1 MKKKSKENYEIEV
14 SKVNDLRE
22 LEQDFINDKISNMM
36 NSIEAKKEELIGEM
50 QIYAEK
56 NKIPVKWD
64 EDGNVTKYETRVN
77 PIVIT
82 NYFFK
87 PIIPITSQEPI
98 YNAEKLGMVFDYY
111 CDLIAEV
118 NNKIGYF
125 PSSLTSFCKLAG
137 ITLSTLRNYKNSAD
151 LSMRIVAEKIYDQIG
166 DDNITLSQLGA
177 VRERTTIFKM
187 KSQNELVEKE
197 QPKVSINIIE
207 KPNYER
213 IQERLDKYKYFAN
226 KKGKKWIE
234 N

>member
-1 MKKKSKENYEIEV
+1 MKKKNKENYEIEV

-77 PIVIT
+77 PLVIT

-118 NNKIGYF
+118 NDKIG
-125 PSSLTSFCKLAG
+125 
-137 ITLSTLRNYKNSAD
+137 
-151 LSMRIVAEKIYDQIG
+151 
-166 DDNITLSQLGA
+166 
-177 VRERTTIFKM
+177 
-187 KSQNELVEKE
+187 
-197 QPKVSINIIE
+197 
-207 KPNYER
+207 
-213 IQERLDKYKYFAN
+213 
-226 KKGKKWIE
+226 
-234 N
+234 

>member
-1 MKKKSKENYEIEV
+1 MKKKSKENYEIEA

-36 NSIEAKKEELIGEM
+36 NSIEAKKQELIGEM
-50 QIYAEK
+50 QIYAEE

-77 PIVIT
+77 PLVIT

-98 YNAEKLGMVFDYY
+98 YNSEKLGMVFDYY

-197 QPKVSINIIE
+197 QPKVSINIVE
-207 KPNYER
+207 KPDYER

-226 KKGKKWIE
+226 KKGKK
-234 N
+234 

>member
-1 MKKKSKENYEIEV
+1 MKKKSKENYEIEA

-50 QIYAEK
+50 QIYAEE

-64 EDGNVTKYETRVN
+64 EDGNGTKYETRVN
-77 PIVIT
+77 PLVIT

-197 QPKVSINIIE
+197 QPKVSINIVE
-207 KPNYER
+207 KPDYER

-226 KKGKKWIE
+226 KKGKK
-234 N
+234 

>member
-226 KKGKKWIE
+226 KKGKK
-234 N
+234 

>member
-77 PIVIT
+77 PLVIT

-226 KKGKKWIE
+226 KKGKK
-234 N
+234 

>member
-1 MKKKSKENYEIEV
+1 MKKKSKENYEIEA

-22 LEQDFINDKISNMM
+22 LEQDFISDKISNMM

-56 NKIPVKWD
+56 NRIPVKWD
-64 EDGNVTKYETRVN
+64 EDGNVTKYETRLN
-77 PIVIT
+77 PLVIT

-118 NNKIGYF
+118 NDKIGYF

-137 ITLSTLRNYKNSAD
+137 ITLSTLRNYKSSAD

-197 QPKVSINIIE
+197 QPKVSISIIE
-207 KPNYER
+207 KPDYER

-226 KKGKKWIE
+226 KKGKK
-234 N
+234 

>member
-1 MKKKSKENYEIEV
+1 MKKKSKENYEIEA

-50 QIYAEK
+50 QIYAEE
-56 NKIPVKWD
+56 NRIPVKWD
-64 EDGNVTKYETRVN
+64 GDGNVTKYETRLN
-77 PIVIT
+77 PLVIT

-197 QPKVSINIIE
+197 QPKVSISIIE
-207 KPNYER
+207 KPDYER

-226 KKGKKWIE
+226 KKGKK
-234 N
+234 

>member
-50 QIYAEK
+50 QIYAEE

-77 PIVIT
+77 PLVIT

-118 NNKIGYF
+118 NDKIGYF

-226 KKGKKWIE
+226 KKGKK
-234 N
+234 

>member
-1 MKKKSKENYEIEV
+1 MKKKSKENYEIEA

-36 NSIEAKKEELIGEM
+36 NSIETKKEELIGEM

-56 NKIPVKWD
+56 NRIPVKWD
-64 EDGNVTKYETRVN
+64 EDGNVTKYEIRLN
-77 PIVIT
+77 PLVIT

-118 NNKIGYF
+118 NDKIGYF

-197 QPKVSINIIE
+197 QPKVSISIIE
-207 KPNYER
+207 KPDYER

-226 KKGKKWIE
+226 KKGKK
-234 N
+234 